1 MSDQNTNGSVQNTQA
16 ANTTDPVANAN
27 GNVNGNVNGNINEVN
42 QFPSGINAFPAPP
55 PMFIDCPDGTQVL
68 MPPPPIKYKNGTQI
82 LMPPPP
88 PPTADDLC
96 GTKKND
102 IVNYVLPVIGILF
115 SISLFAIYIYL
126 LTSRKKKKVYKEQS
140 YSLPKMSMAIDDREL
155 IPSNQ
160 SYNSAKLGGT
170 YKSQISDYE
179 LYKNPMAANSYSSF
193 TVVPQY
199 NNPGYMG
206 NVSGGPYMGTQPV
219 MIDPLYE
226 TSMNYPRN
234 GQRGNPN
241 RNRYAGSDIG
251 TSADPIPNIMLS
263 PIEPSSFNMNSNKPY

>member
-1 MSDQNTNGSVQNTQA
+1 MNGNAQNPPA
-16 ANTTDPVANAN
+16 ANTTNPVANGN
-27 GNVNGNVNGNINEVN
+27 GNVVNGNLNNGYQN
-42 QFPSGINAFPAPP
+42 QNGFNGLSGLNAYPAPP
-55 PMFIDCPDGTQVL
+55 PMFVECPGGRKVL
-68 MPPPPIKYKNGTQI
+68 VPPPPISFDKDGNRE
-82 LMPPPP
+82 LPPP
-88 PPTADDLC
+88 PPTNEELC
-96 GTKKND
+96 GTNKND
-102 IVNYVLPVIGILF
+102 YVKYVLPVIGILF